1 MNEIC
6 KDVTYLILMFAA
18 VWGAFYLGTR
28 HDSIEERVRHYD
40 CRIVEFAPD
49 IPEDVRTICRG
60 RRIEQRN
67 KTKE

>member
-1 MNEIC
+1 MNQIC
-6 KDVTYLILMFAA
+6 KDISYLILMVAA
-18 VWGAFYLGTR
+18 GWIAFYLGTI
-28 HDSIEERVRHYD
+28 HDSIEERGRHYD

-60 RRIEQRN
+60 RRIEQLN